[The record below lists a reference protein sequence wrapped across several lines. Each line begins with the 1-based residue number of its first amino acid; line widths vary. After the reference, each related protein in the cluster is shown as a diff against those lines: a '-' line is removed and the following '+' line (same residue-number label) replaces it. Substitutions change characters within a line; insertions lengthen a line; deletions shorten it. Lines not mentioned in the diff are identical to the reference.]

1 MHGEKRAKNT
11 RGYSP
16 DDMGSDAMGGYSLDD
31 YIYSL
36 EARGGGGGGGERAGG
51 PIHPGE
57 GFFFVVKKRWAG
69 SSLFL

>member
-1 MHGEKRAKNT
+1 MHGEKRAKNN

-36 EARGGGGGGGERAGG
+36 EARGGERGA
-51 PIHPGE
+51 PIHPG
-57 GFFFVVKKRWAG
+57 KHILR
-69 SSLFL
+69 L